1 MESYTTII
9 PKKKKPKNKEHRPI
23 AVTTW
28 SSKIM
33 CSFVRENLEVYLETW
48 AYSFE
53 IQYGFTKGGKGEFC
67 LYTLNYVANRTYESQ
82 KKCHKTL
89 YFAMIDFKKEMIQ

>member
-1 MESYTTII
+1 MESYTTIL

-23 AVTTW
+23 AVTCW

-33 CSFVRENLEVYLETW
+33 CSFIREKIEIHLETW
-48 AYSFE
+48 VYGFE

-67 LYTLNYVANRTYESQ
+67 LFTLNYVANRTFESQ
-82 KKCHKTL
+82 KEEH
-89 YFAMIDFKKEMIQ
+89 